1 MFKGY
6 LRFLPELEDEPEDD
20 LVPEELDPLLELPDL
35 IVLLEPLLE
44 LP

>member
-1 MFKGY
+1 MFKSY
-6 LRFLPELEDEPEDD
+6 LRFLPPELDEPDD
-20 LVPEELDPLLELPDL
+20 LVPEELDPPLELPDL